1 MILCPLKI
9 FVLSRF
15 NLLFSKKKIR
25 VDEMSNKLHTS
36 IASIITDCSNTR
48 IDIMELVASVNS
60 VVSMLKIITKHLDN
74 GSVHNGSSNCYQE
87 SAQGSKNISADEF
100 VAKLKG
106 MENVLTLVLD
116 KYELIEEIS

>member
-1 MILCPLKI
+1 M
-9 FVLSRF
+9 
-15 NLLFSKKKIR
+15 N
-25 VDEMSNKLHTS
+25 NKLHTS
-36 IASIITDCSNTR
+36 IASIVTDCSKTR

-74 GSVHNGSSNCYQE
+74 ASVQNGSNNCDQE

-100 VAKLKG
+100 VYKLKG
-106 MENVLTLVLD
+106 MEKVLTLVLD